1 MTLNAAA
8 NLPTTSCYAIFSKL
22 VALHS
27 GDIRLNNPWN
37 KTMPNIKHPGVY
49 IQEIPTIHTRIVAV
63 PTAVPAFIGYTQ
75 NAARKKDGDLHL
87 TPTKITSFEQYC
99 RLFGQSEA
107 EPLHLE
113 LTSTSGGMV
122 LKNTSPVLPRQMLW
136 YAIRLFFDN
145 GGGECYVV
153 STGNYQISLTLSALS
168 DGVQA
173 AAKVDEITLLIAPES
188 VLLATADYQQIVNL
202 MLSQCD
208 QLADRMALFD
218 LPDGDKSLNTARL
231 STNRANLG
239 NNHLDFGACY
249 YPFLTTTQR
258 WQSARNQQHI
268 TVSLDNGKT
277 TQLSQVKADN
287 PEQFTV
293 IESLLADLYVCLPA
307 SVAVAGAIA
316 LVDASEG
323 VWKAPANVQLRGI
336 SHPMVSISDTANEVL
351 NTDTSTGK
359 SINAIRE
366 FSGRGV
372 RIWGAR
378 TLAGNDN
385 QWRYLS
391 TRRLANM
398 VQESVQKSLSWA
410 VFEPNDAN
418 TWARVTLSVEQFLV
432 NLWKLGALTAT
443 RSDEAFYAHCG
454 LGTTMTAND
463 IHQGIMNIEIG
474 MAVVRPAGFIILRL
488 QLHSQQA

>member
-1 MTLNAAA
+1 
-8 NLPTTSCYAIFSKL
+8 
-22 VALHS
+22 
-27 GDIRLNNPWN
+27 
-37 KTMPNIKHPGVY
+37 MPKFKHPGVY
-49 IQEIPTIHTRIVAV
+49 IQEIPTINTSIVAV

-75 NAARKKDGDLHL
+75 SAARQKDGDLHL
-87 TPTKITSFEQYC
+87 TPTRITSFAEYC

-113 LTSTSGGMV
+113 LTSTPAGIV
-122 LKNTSPVLPRQMLW
+122 LKSTTPVLPRQMMW

-153 STGNYQISLTLSALS
+153 STGNYQTPLSLSALY

-173 AAKVDEITLLIAPES
+173 TTKVDTITLLLAPES
-188 VLLATADYQQIVNL
+188 VLLAAADYQQLVNF
-202 MLSQCD
+202 MLSECNR
-208 QLADRMALFD
+208 LADRMALFD
-218 LPDGDKSLNTARL
+218 LPDGDKTLSASLL
-231 STNRANLG
+231 STNRAYMG
-239 NNHLDFGACY
+239 NKHLDSGACY

-258 WQSARNQQHI
+258 WQSARSHQHI
-268 TVSLDNGKT
+268 TVSLDNSKA
-277 TQLSQVKADN
+277 TQLSQVKADEPALFKVVN
-287 PEQFTV
+287 
-293 IESLLADLYVCLPA
+293 SLLADLYVSLPA
-307 SVAVAGAIA
+307 SVAVAGAMA
-316 LVDASEG
+316 LVDATEG

-336 SHPMVSISDTANEVL
+336 KHPMISISDTANETL
-351 NTDTSTGK
+351 NTDASAGK

-366 FSGRGV
+366 FSGRGT

-385 QWRYLS
+385 EWRYIS

-398 VQESVQKSLSWA
+398 VQKSVQKSLNWA

-418 TWARVTLSVEQFLV
+418 TWARITHSVEQFLIS
-432 NLWKLGALTAT
+432 LWKLGALTAA
-443 RSDEAFYAHCG
+443 SPDDAFYVRCG

-463 IHQGIMNIEIG
+463 VHQGIMNIEIG
-474 MAVVRPAGFIILRL
+474 MAVIRPAEFIILRL

>member
-1 MTLNAAA
+1 MLSSLGWLRCTV
-8 NLPTTSCYAIFSKL
+8 PIPDF
-22 VALHS
+22 
-27 GDIRLNNPWN
+27 NNPWG
-37 KTMPNIKHPGVY
+37 KTMPKFKHPGVY
-49 IQEIPTIHTRIVAV
+49 IQEIPTINTSIVAV
-63 PTAVPAFIGYTQ
+63 PTAIPAFIGYTQ
-75 NAARKKDGDLHL
+75 SAACQKNGDLHL
-87 TPTKITSFEQYC
+87 TPTRITSFAEYC

-113 LTSTSGGMV
+113 LTSTPAGIV
-122 LKNTSPVLPRQMLW
+122 LKSTTPVLPRQMMW

-153 STGNYQISLTLSALS
+153 STGNYQSSLTLSALS
-168 DGVQA
+168 DGVQVT
-173 AAKVDEITLLIAPES
+173 AKVDEITLLLAPES
-188 VLLATADYQQIVNL
+188 VLLAAADYQQLVNF
-202 MLSQCD
+202 MLSECNR
-208 QLADRMALFD
+208 LADRMALFD
-218 LPDGDKSLNTARL
+218 LPDGDKTLSASLL
-231 STNRANLG
+231 STNRAYLG
-239 NNHLDFGACY
+239 NTHLDSGACY

-258 WQSARNQQHI
+258 WQSARYHQHI

-277 TQLSQVKADN
+277 TQLSQLKTDDPAL
-287 PEQFTV
+287 FKV
-293 IESLLADLYVCLPA
+293 IESLLADLYVSLPA

-316 LVDASEG
+316 LVDATEG

-336 SHPMVSISDTANEVL
+336 KHPMISISDTENETL
-351 NTDTSTGK
+351 NTDSSTGK

-385 QWRYLS
+385 EWRYIS
-391 TRRLANM
+391 TRRLASM
-398 VQESVQKSLSWA
+398 VQESVQKSLNWA

-418 TWARVTLSVEQFLV
+418 TWARITHSVEQFLIS
-432 NLWKLGALTAT
+432 LWKLGALTAA
-443 RSDEAFYAHCG
+443 SPDDAFYVRCG

-463 IHQGIMNIEIG
+463 VHQGIMNIEIG
-474 MAVVRPAGFIILRL
+474 MAVIRPAEFIILRL

>member
-1 MTLNAAA
+1 
-8 NLPTTSCYAIFSKL
+8 
-22 VALHS
+22 
-27 GDIRLNNPWN
+27 
-37 KTMPNIKHPGVY
+37 MPKFKHPGIY
-49 IQEIPTIHTRIVAV
+49 IQEIPSINTRIVAV

-75 NAARKKDGDLHL
+75 NAARQKDGDLHL
-87 TPTKITSFEQYC
+87 VPTKISSFREYC
-99 RLFGQSEA
+99 QFFGESEA

-113 LTSTSGGMV
+113 LTSTAVGIV
-122 LKNTSPVLPRQMLW
+122 LKSTSPVLPRQMMW

-145 GGGECYVV
+145 GGSECYVV
-153 STGNYQISLTLSALS
+153 STGNYQTPLTLSALS

-173 AAKVDEITLLIAPES
+173 TAKVDEITLLIAPES
-188 VLLATADYQQIVNL
+188 VLLAPVDYQQIVDL

-208 QLADRMALFD
+208 RLADRIALLD
-218 LPDGDKSLNTARL
+218 LPAGNKAMNASLL
-231 STNRANLG
+231 STNRAYLG

-258 WQSARNQQHI
+258 WQSAKYHQHI
-268 TVSLDNGKT
+268 TVSLDSSKT
-277 TQLSQVKADN
+277 TQLSQVEAGDPGLFKL
-287 PEQFTV
+287 

-307 SVAVAGAIA
+307 SAAVAGSIA

-336 SHPMVSISDTANEVL
+336 SRPMISISDTENEVL
-351 NTDTSTGK
+351 NIDTISGK

-372 RIWGAR
+372 CAWGAR

-385 QWRYLS
+385 EWRYIS

-398 VQESVQKSLSWA
+398 VKESVQKSLGWA
-410 VFEPNDAN
+410 LFEPNDAN
-418 TWARVTLSVEQFLV
+418 TWARITHSVEQFLIS
-432 NLWKLGALTAT
+432 LWKHGALTAT
-443 RSDEAFYAHCG
+443 TPDDAFYVRCG

-463 IHQGIMNIEIG
+463 IHLGIMNIEIG
-474 MAVVRPAGFIILRL
+474 MAVIRPAEFIILGL